1 MDTETEPTQEELEQ
15 EAAERLCLESKAKV
29 QKLNEGKE

>member
-1 MDTETEPTQEELEQ
+1 MNTETEPTKEELEQ
-15 EAAERLCLESKAKV
+15 EAAEKLCLESRAKV